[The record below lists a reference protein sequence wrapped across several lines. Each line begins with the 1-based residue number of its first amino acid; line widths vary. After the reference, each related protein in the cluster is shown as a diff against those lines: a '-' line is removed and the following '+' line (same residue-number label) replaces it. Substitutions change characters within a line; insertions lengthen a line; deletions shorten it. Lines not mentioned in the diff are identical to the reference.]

1 MKKLFSLG
9 ILFFLAACQV
19 QRPEI
24 ILAEK
29 PPLPAWEE
37 VSCEE
42 LTLPQNQHPNLTCK
56 IKQGAFC
63 SFFENGHPYYGEK
76 QTETG
81 KTAYLTNKW
90 GSSVTVTVYDKAD
103 RPLTERYYAYGEM
116 KRAANFEYE
125 KNLISRIWWDENQI
139 RLYQTNTAGRTLNKF
154 YFSPKGTFIQ
164 YPDGNDM
171 GEITGNWQREGNKI
185 YLEGNFLYELPTQN
199 TAPDLCQVFDGA
211 CAVNYSMK

>member
-1 MKKLFSLG
+1 MKKLFPLLS
-9 ILFFLAACQV
+9 LFFLAACHM

-24 ILAEK
+24 ILAEN
-29 PPLPAWEE
+29 PSLPAWKE

-90 GSSVTVTVYDKAD
+90 GSSVTVTVYNAQNQ
-103 RPLTERYYAYGEM
+103 PLTERYYAYGEM
-116 KRAANFEYE
+116 KRAVNFEYE
-125 KNLISRIWWDENQI
+125 KNLINRIWWDESQI
-139 RLYQTNTAGRTLNKF
+139 RLYQTNITGRTLNKF

-171 GEITGNWQREGNKI
+171 GEITGNSTREGNKI
-185 YLEGNFLYELPTQN
+185 YLEEIFLYELPTRN
-199 TAPDLCQVFDGA
+199 KAPDLCQVFDGA
-211 CAVNYSMK
+211 CSTNDSTK